1 MVDVRKQCVGHPR
14 KHNGGWRNEQLTCAI
29 LHCGWRNEQLTYAIL
44 HCGWRNEQ
52 LTYAILHCGWRNEQ
66 LTYAIL
72 IHISYTT
79 ITMPLKPCE
88 HAPLQVPF

>member
-29 LHCGWRNEQLTYAIL
+29 LHCGWRNEQFT
-44 HCGWRNEQ
+44 C
-52 LTYAILHCGWRNEQ
+52 
-66 LTYAIL
+66 AIL

-88 HAPLQVPF
+88 HAPL